1 MFSQPENAA
10 GHSPEKFLRPLARR
24 PLARIPGCVKADIM
38 TQTFSLPMG
47 RVLVVLAC
55 ALGLTVTAMA
65 DDQPAAPTGT
75 QKTTND
81 KPAEG
86 KLAKAVVAGGCF
98 WCTEAVFEEISGVVE
113 VVSGYAGGSAKQ
125 ANYRAVS
132 GGQTGHAEVIEVTY
146 DPAKLDYATLLE
158 VFFDAHDPTQLNR
171 QGPDVGTQ
179 YRSAIFYANDAEKEI
194 AEGVIDRLN
203 KSKKYKKPIATTLE
217 KLEKFYPAE
226 EYHQDYSARNPFD
239 PYVRQSSTP
248 KVVKVRKQHS
258 KLLKSKTE
266 PAKANG
272 LTP

>member
-1 MFSQPENAA
+1 
-10 GHSPEKFLRPLARR
+10 
-24 PLARIPGCVKADIM
+24 M
-38 TQTFSLPMG
+38 TQTFCLFPG
-47 RVLVVLAC
+47 RVLGVLAC
-55 ALGLTVTAMA
+55 ALGLTLTAVA
-65 DDQPAAPTGT
+65 DDQPAAS
-75 QKTTND
+75 D

-98 WCTEAVFEEISGVVE
+98 WCTEAVFEEIAGVVE
-113 VVSGYAGGSAKQ
+113 VVSGYAGGTARQ

-132 GGQTGHAEVIEVTY
+132 SGQTGHAEVIEVTY
-146 DPAKLDYATLLE
+146 DPAKIDYETVLE

-179 YRSAIFYANDAEKEI
+179 YRSAIFYATDAEKEI
-194 AEGVIDRLN
+194 AQGVIDRIN

-266 PAKANG
+266 PAKSSNSAN
-272 LTP
+272 P